1 MCRQLACLRLT
12 VLLSALSVFSAANHL
27 HAHPVPKRSHDR
39 TIVVRLTPNEVV
51 VNYDLEVDDWTIIFV
66 DLPAVS
72 DDLGKLSKPK
82 DFYEAFRRGYRGI
95 LAQNLTAKMDGKA
108 LEF

>member
-51 VNYDLEVDDWTIIFV
+51 VVPQDEIDERQKSS
-66 DLPAVS
+66 VS
-72 DDLGKLSKPK
+72 MMPEGLLDKLSK
-82 DFYEAFRRGYRGI
+82 DEVRDLIGYLGSPVQVPLPAGSPPR
-95 LAQNLTAKMDGKA
+95 
-108 LEF
+108 ER